1 MGRYARQV
9 RSALVLILI
18 VCATLWVVV
27 RWLQPKMAFFP
38 WAGVQR
44 TPAAAGIPFRDVE
57 ITTSD
62 GIRLHGW
69 WMEHAAPR
77 AAVIYWHGNGGNLSL
92 WLDVLADIHRRGF
105 SVLAVDYRGYGASAG
120 APSER
125 GIYLDAQAATAYY
138 EQHLRR
144 PDVRTL
150 YWGRSLGCSV
160 ASHAATGTTPDAMIL
175 ESPFPD
181 VRSLFAGNVVM
192 TTLGLF
198 ASYRFPTSE
207 HLRGYSGPLL
217 VLHGDADSIIPF
229 RSGQQVY
236 DSAHTSRK
244 TFVVLEG
251 ADHNDVHAGHPAYW
265 PAVDRFLE
273 DAFQQRSGG

>member
-9 RSALVLILI
+9 RSALILVLLT
-18 VCATLWVVV
+18 CATLWVVV

-38 WAGVQR
+38 WPGVQR
-44 TPAAAGIPFRDVE
+44 TPAAAGLPFKDLE

-69 WMEHAAPR
+69 WMEHPSPR
-77 AAVIYWHGNGGNLSL
+77 AAVLYWHGNGGNLSL
-92 WLDVLADIHRRGF
+92 WLDVLADIHRHGF

-120 APSER
+120 TPTER
-125 GIYLDAQAATAYY
+125 GIYLDAEAVTAYY
-138 EQHLRR
+138 QQHLRR
-144 PDVRTL
+144 TEVPTV

-160 ASHAATGTTPDAMIL
+160 ASHAARGTSPDALIL

-181 VRSLFAGNVVM
+181 VRSLFADNLVM
-192 TTLGLF
+192 TGLGVF
-198 ASYRFPTSE
+198 ASYRFPTAE
-207 HLRGYSGPLL
+207 HLHSYSGPLL

-229 RSGQQVY
+229 RAGRQVFE
-236 DSAHTSRK
+236 AARTSRK
-244 TFVVLEG
+244 TFMVLEG

-265 PAVDRFLE
+265 PAVDRFL
-273 DAFQQRSGG
+273 DSSPGDR

>member
-1 MGRYARQV
+1 MGRYARRV
-9 RSALVLILI
+9 RSALILLVLT
-18 VCATLWVVV
+18 CATLWVVV
-27 RWLQPKMAFFP
+27 WWLQPRMAFFP
-38 WAGVQR
+38 WPGVQR
-44 TPAAAGIPFRDVE
+44 TPSDAGIPFDNLE

-69 WMEHAAPR
+69 WMAHPSPR

-120 APSER
+120 SPTEQ
-125 GIYLDAQAATAYY
+125 GIYLDARAVTAHYR
-138 EQHLRR
+138 QHLRR
-144 PDVRTL
+144 PDVPTL

-160 ASHAATGTTPDAMIL
+160 ASHAVREHPPDALIL

-181 VRSLFAGNVVM
+181 VRSLFAGNLVM
-192 TTLGLF
+192 TGLGLF

-207 HLRGYSGPLL
+207 HLGGYAGPLL

-229 RSGQQVY
+229 RAGRQVY
-236 DSAHTSRK
+236 DSASTTRK
-244 TFVVLEG
+244 TLVVLDG

-265 PAVDRFLE
+265 PAVDHFLE
-273 DAFQQRSGG
+273 NSLQPR